1 MELKRKEQNQD
12 LNIIEFRAENFMKLK
27 VIQITPTGNTVI
39 LSGANEQGKS
49 AVLKAILAALAGK
62 DSLKEIPE
70 PIRKGSDKSQIT
82 LDLGDYIVTRSFTAK
97 DSYLQITNR
106 EGAKYGS
113 PQKLLDELFNKNTI
127 DPSEFL
133 SIDEE
138 KQYKQLKNLVELE
151 VDIDEIE
158 GLKKASFDERTIVN
172 REAKQLEARLKALPL
187 PAETLPENEIAS
199 SEILAKIGD
208 ASKVIAKNNEQRE
221 LLKSKA
227 RAFSQLKSVKE
238 DLESKIKLMQ
248 DELLGANEQ
257 LSIVQEEGKE
267 LKEKVEALV
276 DPDITKFNLELQ
288 ELEQTNKKIREGKE
302 YNQLA
307 KQLVLKQQESEKH
320 TLQIKQYDETKQ
332 KALLEAKFPVDGL
345 SFSDN
350 GISYKGI
357 PFSQCSSEERIK
369 VSLAIAMAQNPK
381 LKVILLRDG
390 SLFDSKNMKVIEE
403 LVAENGYQVWV
414 EKVDDTGK
422 VGIVIEDGMVKTV
435 NEVNPEAKKTKSA
448 NTKTKKQEP
457 VKDSMF
463 ELGAG
468 NDN

>member
-1 MELKRKEQNQD
+1 MKQKQIQD
-12 LNIIEFRAENFMKLK
+12 LSILEFKAENFMKLK
-27 VIQITPTGNTVI
+27 VVQITPTSNTVI

-49 AVLKAILAALAGK
+49 AVLKAILVALAGK

-70 PIRKGSDKSQIT
+70 PIRKGSDKGEIT
-82 LDLGDYIVTRSFTAK
+82 LDLGDYIVTRTFTAK
-97 DSYLQITNR
+97 DSYLTITNR

-133 SIDEE
+133 LLDEE
-138 KQYKQLKNLVELE
+138 KQYKQLKSVVEIE

-158 GLKKASFDERTIVN
+158 RLKKAVFDERTIVN
-172 REAKQLEARLKALPL
+172 REAKQLEARLNALSV
-187 PAETLPENEIAS
+187 PAEELPENEIAS
-199 SEILAKIGD
+199 SEILTKIND
-208 ASKVIAKNNEQRE
+208 ASQIIADNNEQRE
-221 LLKSKA
+221 QLKTKA
-227 RAFSQLKSVKE
+227 RTFNQLKSVKE
-238 DLESKIKLMQ
+238 DIESKIKLMQ
-248 DELLGANEQ
+248 DELLKTNELLAAAQ
-257 LSIVQEEGKE
+257 KEGKE
-267 LKEKVEALV
+267 LQDKVSILV
-276 DPDITKFNLELQ
+276 DPDITQFNSDLLALET
-288 ELEQTNKKIREGKE
+288 TNKKIRQAKE

-307 KQLVLKQQESEKH
+307 KELTTKQQEAEKH
-320 TLQIKQYDETKQ
+320 TAKIKQYDETKQ

-345 SFSDN
+345 SFSEN

-357 PFSQCSSEERIK
+357 PFSQCSSEERLR

-403 LVAENGYQVWV
+403 LAAENGYQVWV
-414 EKVDDTGK
+414 EKVDDSGK

-435 NEVNPEAKKTKSA
+435 NDDKPEIKETKST
-448 NTKTKKQEP
+448 NSKTKKQES

-463 ELGAG
+463 E
-468 NDN
+468 